1 MTDKKTKKIES
12 KPTFTRLRPDVVKG
26 LDKMAAHYRV
36 TVSDLLRWAAEDL
49 VAGKYLPD
57 NLAKPV

>member
-1 MTDKKTKKIES
+1 MKSKKPES
-12 KPTFTRLRPDVVKG
+12 KATFTRLKPEVTIG
-26 LDKMAAHYRV
+26 LNKMALKYRV

-57 NLAKPV
+57 NLAK